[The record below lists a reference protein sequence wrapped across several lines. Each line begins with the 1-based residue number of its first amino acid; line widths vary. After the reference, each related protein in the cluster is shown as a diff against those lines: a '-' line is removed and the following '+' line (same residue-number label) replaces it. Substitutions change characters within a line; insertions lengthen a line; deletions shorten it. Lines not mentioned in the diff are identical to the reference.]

1 MEQEIEKEISQVKAT
16 FDRQKELIKQQTE
29 LDEQEKKRL
38 MEELEKK
45 EKAQNKEKSKK

>member
-1 MEQEIEKEISQVKAT
+1 MI
-16 FDRQKELIKQQTE
+16 LQQTE
-29 LDEQEKKRL
+29 IDEQEKKRL